1 MQAVNHKW
9 NEKHLM
15 TRKTTSRALVGA
27 SIITIGIIGYSLIT
41 AYKKTNRSEN
51 HPRLS
56 YSQALEVQ
64 RLMANDASGMDV
76 WGMAFQLFC
85 GDLADNA
92 DKTVKALKDDYK
104 ATVPSKESAFEWALK
119 NRRWITEEFVVAVTA
134 GKKSE

>member
-1 MQAVNHKW
+1 
-9 NEKHLM
+9 M
-15 TRKTTSRALVGA
+15 TRKTTFRALVGA

-41 AYKKTNRSEN
+41 AYKKTNRKITRNEN

-64 RLMANDASGMDV
+64 RLMANDTSGMDV
-76 WGMAFQLFC
+76 WSMAFQLFC

-104 ATVPSKESAFEWALK
+104 ATVPSKASAFEWALK